1 MKRAD
6 PASAL
11 TIPITGFMRAR
22 LLAVTNRLAVL
33 SFAVVAA
40 GMFSQHVFAQNP
52 CDCWIDAKTGLPVP
66 TVPTN
71 LYHGDYDAVGQ
82 GVTSTVTS
90 RSGQNFAR
98 GPDGTWVD
106 AKTGQC
112 VPTVPTNLYHG
123 DYDAVGQG
131 VTSTV
136 TSRSGQNFARVPCP
150 PPSTPATAAP
160 PGGTQPQTGSP
171 DAPPATPVQQE
182 PQPSGGVSVPSFGFG
197 GFGHGSDRGGSKGDK
212 R

>member
-1 MKRAD
+1 MGATTAGARATNVDSVPANFKVRQYRERNMKRAD

-52 CDCWIDAKTGLPVP
+52 CDCWIDAKTGL
-66 TVPTN
+66 
-71 LYHGDYDAVGQ
+71 
-82 GVTSTVTS
+82 
-90 RSGQNFAR
+90 
-98 GPDGTWVD
+98 
-106 AKTGQC
+106 C